1 MAPAEVIE
9 DVFVARMCAICRQR
23 CLPQEPL
30 QGLAVGRQPF
40 GINLMSLIVTLR
52 EEGRLPI
59 RSIQQYLQTVH
70 QLKVSVGAIVE
81 TIHTVARLA
90 RPEVAGMV
98 ERIRGSPVVNADE
111 TGWRQDG
118 VNGYVWTFSTP
129 TERYFLR
136 RGRGKGVVDEAL
148 GDSFDGVLVS
158 DFYAAYNHYPGLKQ
172 RCWVH
177 LLRDIDE
184 LTALYPDDTGLARW
198 AGAVQQ
204 LYVRA
209 KAYVAAD
216 GRLASRRQLAL
227 EKKLLAL
234 CHPFSNDQAAPQ
246 AKLCRRI
253 ERFIKELF
261 VFVSHPDVPSENN
274 AAERSLRHLV
284 ISRKISGGTRFEQG
298 TDSKMTLAS
307 LFGAWGAKGLNPLSE
322 CRNLLASPQLLYV
335 RNYLK
340 I

>member
-1 MAPAEVIE
+1 MI
-9 DVFVARMCAICRQR
+9 DDI
-23 CLPQEPL
+23 L
-30 QGLAVGRQPF
+30 
-40 GINLMSLIVTLR
+40 
-52 EEGRLPI
+52 
-59 RSIQQYLQTVH
+59 
-70 QLKVSVGAIVE
+70 GAG
-81 TIHTVARLA
+81 
-90 RPEVAGMV
+90 EVASLNRLLD
-98 ERIRGSPVVNADE
+98 ERFPHEPVDE
-111 TGWRQDG
+111 LPESQ
-118 VNGYVWTFSTP
+118 F
-129 TERYFLR
+129 
-136 RGRGKGVVDEAL
+136 GRGGGYPDIGDRRQLLFPVDL
-148 GDSFDGVLVS
+148 L
-158 DFYAAYNHYPGLKQ
+158 L
-172 RCWVH
+172 H
-177 LLRDIDE
+177 LLKDIDE

-284 ISRKISGGTRFEQG
+284 ISRKISGGTRSEQG
-298 TDSKMTLAS
+298 TDSRMTLAS
-307 LFGAWGAKGLNPLSE
+307 LFGAWRAKGPNPLSE
-322 CRNLLASPQLLYV
+322 CRNLLASPQL
-335 RNYLK
+335 
-340 I
+340 